1 MNSKHID
8 KNGNIIDTGKTVM
21 YMGNCLGICI
31 VGKVVELLPKNKIKM
46 IYGEDNSEIIVYD
59 DMTTVI

>member
-1 MNSKHID
+1 MNAKHLD
-8 KNGNIIDTGKTVM
+8 KNNNVIATGKTVM
-21 YMGNCLGICI
+21 YMGNCLGIGI

-46 IYGEDNSEIIVYD
+46 VYGEDNSELIVYD